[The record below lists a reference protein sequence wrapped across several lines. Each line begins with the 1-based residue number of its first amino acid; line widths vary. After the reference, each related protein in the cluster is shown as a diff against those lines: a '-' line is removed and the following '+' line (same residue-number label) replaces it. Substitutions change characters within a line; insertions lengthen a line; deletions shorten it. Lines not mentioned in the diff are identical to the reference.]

1 MKKNIILF
9 SAIFFLSAGCGIFG
23 SSGIL
28 GTMKTTDGGSFWQQS
43 NATDKSTINISNLL
57 VSEMGFEPGNHE
69 VIYLASVNN
78 GFWKSSDSA
87 GKWKQ
92 ILSKLTAYDYF
103 LDPTNTQNIFVTGT
117 YNNHGRIVRSRDG
130 GLTWEEVYSE
140 ASVNNSV
147 NSITAN
153 PANPR
158 ELFGALNSGVLI
170 KSVDGGDTW
179 LVVYDFK
186 DQILKAR
193 YSDKSIYALSRT
205 KGLSKSTDNGAK
217 WNALTDSL
225 TGLSSIF
232 SYTSRAVEQFYKL
245 ALDDQSAG
253 VIFLTTN
260 AGLYK
265 STDDGK
271 NWQLQKLPV
280 KSSAPR
286 AIASTRG
293 GMLAYTSIGNIIFKT
308 LDGGKS
314 WQTQP
319 LTTTN
324 VINKI
329 IIDPLLAQV
338 AYAGLIEQ

>member
-28 GTMKTTDGGSFWQQS
+28 GTMKTTDGGSSWQQS
-43 NATDKSTINISNLL
+43 NATEKSTVNISNLL

-78 GFWKSSDSA
+78 GFWKSSNSGA
-87 GKWKQ
+87 KWRQ
-92 ILSKLTAYDYF
+92 ILSKITAYDYF
-103 LDPTNTQNIFVTGT
+103 LDPSNTQIIFTTGV

-140 ASVNNSV
+140 ASLNNSV

-153 PANPR
+153 PTNPR
-158 ELFGALNSGVLI
+158 ELFAALNSGVLI
-170 KSVDGGDTW
+170 KSIDGGDTW

-186 DQILKAR
+186 DQILKVR
-193 YSDKSIYALSRT
+193 YNNKAIYVLSRT
-205 KGLSKSTDNGAK
+205 KGLSKSVDNGAK
-217 WNALTDSL
+217 WSNLTESL
-225 TGLSSIF
+225 TGLGSVLSF
-232 SYTSRAVEQFYKL
+232 TSKTVEQFYKL

-260 AGLYK
+260 TGLFK

-271 NWQLQKLPV
+271 SWQLLKLPV
-280 KSSAPR
+280 KNSTPR

-293 GMLAYTSIGNIIFKT
+293 GMLAYTSIGNTILKT

-319 LTTTN
+319 LITTN
-324 VINKI
+324 AVNKI
-329 IIDPLLAQV
+329 IIDPLMPQV
-338 AYAGLIEQ
+338 AYAGLIEE